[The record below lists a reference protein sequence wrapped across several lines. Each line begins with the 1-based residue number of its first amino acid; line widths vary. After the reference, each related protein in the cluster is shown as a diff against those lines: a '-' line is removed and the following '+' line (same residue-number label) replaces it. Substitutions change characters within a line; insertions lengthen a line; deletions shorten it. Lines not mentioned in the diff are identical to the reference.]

1 MPKLLGALLSI
12 AALSATLSAPLSAQA
27 EEHPVVAGPT
37 TPQSLIEEISAADRR
52 LFEAVFNR
60 CDLNASQ
67 GLVTDD
73 FEFYHDKWGKTAD
86 SGAEFL
92 KSIRDM
98 CEGRKTGRNIQA
110 RRELIADSVR
120 IFPLNNFG
128 AIQTGTH
135 KFYGLPPGKA
145 PVLRE
150 TGQFTHVWQKVS
162 GQWKLARVLSYD
174 HQPAA
179 EGSE

>member
-1 MPKLLGALLSI
+1 MQKLLGVLLFFAI
-12 AALSATLSAPLSAQA
+12 LSATLVARA
-27 EEHPVVAGPT
+27 EEYPVVAGPT
-37 TPQSLIEEISAADRR
+37 TPESLIEEISAADHQ
-52 LFEAVFNR
+52 LFKAVFND
-60 CDLNASQ
+60 CDVQASQ

-73 FEFYHDKWGKTAD
+73 FEFFHDKWGKTAD

-92 KSIRDM
+92 NSIRDM
-98 CEGRKTGRNIQA
+98 CEGRKTGRNVPA
-110 RRELIADSVR
+110 RRELIADSVK

-179 EGSE
+179 ESSE